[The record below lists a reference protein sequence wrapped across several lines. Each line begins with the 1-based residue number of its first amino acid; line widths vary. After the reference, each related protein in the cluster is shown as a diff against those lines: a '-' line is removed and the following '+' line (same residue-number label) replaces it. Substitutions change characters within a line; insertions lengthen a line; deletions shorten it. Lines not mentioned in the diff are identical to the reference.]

1 MGKLGIKCPFRHE
14 KLETL
19 EFTQNL
25 HGFTSEN
32 FRQFTVQE
40 LSFEY
45 VDKIFYSLNLE
56 TL

>member
-1 MGKLGIKCPFRHE
+1 MGKLGMKCPLRHE
-14 KLETL
+14 KLETF